1 MCKVVNELSNC
12 SLIYLL
18 FNLNSI
24 LDHLIDAKS
33 STSKNTPVPNDIQ
46 QIMLKCYL
54 SKISIV
60 MNEELLDV
68 SVNFIKQK
76 LEAFA
81 NTVDLFNM

>member
-1 MCKVVNELSNC
+1 MCKVVNELTNC

-18 FNLNSI
+18 FNLYSI